1 MKIIKT
7 SEQARLSLLKG
18 VNKLAEAVKITLGP
32 KGRNVVI
39 DKPFDAPLI
48 TNDGVTIAKEVTLPD
63 EIENL
68 GASVIKEVCTKTN
81 DIAGDGTT
89 TATILAETIFSEGV
103 KSLTA
108 GVNPIMLREGIKK
121 AADFVVKE
129 IVKNAKPVKD
139 NNSIC
144 QVATV
149 SSKSKETG
157 ELIASAFERV
167 GLNGIITIE
176 DGNNF
181 QTFLETV
188 EGLRLTRGFISPY
201 MCTDQNKM
209 IAEIENPYIL
219 VTDKKISNIQEILPV
234 IEKVANAGGAL
245 FIVAE
250 DVEGD
255 ALTTIVLNNVRKIF
269 TCLAIKA
276 PHFGVRRTRVLEDLA
291 ISVGAKFI
299 SADLYPNFLEVE
311 LSDLGR
317 CEKVKSDKEF
327 TTIIGAKGDK
337 ILVEERV
344 NLLKEEMK
352 NCTNDFDENEI
363 KNRIASLSGGVA
375 VIKVGANSELELKE
389 KKLRIEDAL
398 NATKSAIE
406 EGIICGGGVAL
417 IKTKN
422 ALHEFVEN
430 SLFGDEKYGGKIMEK
445 TIEQPIRTIAK
456 NAGVEDG
463 IVVQKVLLSAENI
476 GFDALNSEYVDMF
489 EAGIIDPVKV
499 TKTALV
505 SAASVASTLL
515 TTECVIAE
523 KNDKAN

>member
-7 SEQARLSLLKG
+7 SEQARLTLLKG
-18 VNKLAEAVKITLGP
+18 VNKLADAVKITLGP

-39 DKPFDAPLI
+39 DRPFDAPLI
-48 TNDGVTIAKEVTLPD
+48 TNDGVTIAKEVMLDD

-89 TATILAETIFSEGV
+89 TATILAEAIFSEGV

-121 AADFVVKE
+121 SADFVACELKSS
-129 IVKNAKPVKD
+129 AKPVND
-139 NNSIC
+139 NNAIC

-157 ELIASAFERV
+157 ELIASAFDKV
-167 GLNGIITIE
+167 GLNGVITIE
-176 DGNNF
+176 DGNNSK
-181 QTFLETV
+181 TSLEMV

-201 MCTDQNKM
+201 MCTDTNKM
-209 IAEIENPYIL
+209 ISEIDNPYIF

-234 IEKVANAGGAL
+234 IEKVNSCQGAL
-245 FIVAE
+245 LIVAE

-255 ALTTIVLNNVRKIF
+255 ALTTIVLNDVRKIF
-269 TCLAIKA
+269 TCLAVKA
-276 PHFGVRRTRVLEDLA
+276 PHFGVRRINELDDLA

-299 SADLYPNFLEVE
+299 SADLYPNFSEVE
-311 LSDLGR
+311 LTDLGR
-317 CEKVKSDKEF
+317 ADKVKADKDF
-327 TTIIGAKGDK
+327 TTIIGARGDK
-337 ILVEERV
+337 SKIDARI
-344 NLLKEEMK
+344 EMLNDELK
-352 NCTNDFDENEI
+352 NCKNQFDIDEI
-363 KNRIASLSGGVA
+363 KNRISKLTGGVA

-406 EGIICGGGVAL
+406 EGIICGGGVQL
-417 IKTKN
+417 LRTKN
-422 ALHEFVEN
+422 SLKNYVEN
-430 SLFGDEKYGGKIMEK
+430 NLSDEEKFGGKILEK
-445 TIEQPIRTIAK
+445 ALEMPVRTIAK
-456 NAGVEDG
+456 NAGVDDG
-463 IVVQKVLLSAENI
+463 IVVQTILSHEGNF
-476 GFDALNSEYVDMF
+476 GYDALNSRYVDMF

-499 TKTALV
+499 TRTALI
-505 SAASVASTLL
+505 SASSVASTLL

-523 KNDKAN
+523 KKENK